1 MKIDVLIENVNVYN
15 SAFKKFI
22 LGNVAI
28 VEGKFLYVGKQ
39 GLETFESAQ
48 TVEGEG
54 RYMIPGLIDIH
65 LHIESTMVT
74 PSTFSYGIIKNG
86 TTTIVPEPHEMGNV
100 FGLRGVQEM
109 IKASEDCVADMFY
122 AIPSSVPA
130 TSMETTGG
138 SIEIE
143 DMDKLLRT
151 EKIACLGEI
160 MNFYDVIS
168 KPESKTNG
176 ILSHIRTNYP
186 ELIIEGHVPKLLD
199 LELQRI
205 IFAGVDSDHTHQTVE
220 GMEQRIAAG
229 MFVEIQEKSL
239 TREVVDYLL
248 ENQVDEHF
256 CFITDDIMTDDFR
269 RRGHLNN
276 ILKKAVD
283 MGMSP
288 EKAIYACTYTPAK
301 RMKLNDRGSIA
312 PGKIADFLLVSNL
325 RNLTIDSV
333 YKNGELVFD
342 FAGEYVQAVTE
353 RQFPASFYE
362 SVKLDQLTDSDFGV
376 QVEVEDGRH
385 AFRIMKVK
393 DGSTFTEEVHDKL
406 DVRGGLVDWEES
418 PYAMIATFER
428 YGKNGNRAHGFI
440 SGDIL
445 KEGAVA
451 TTYSHDNHNLLIVG
465 RNKQDMLI
473 AANEVIAGQG
483 GMCCV
488 LNGEVIATVP
498 LPVGGI
504 LSEAPLEVIADQVE
518 HFTSTLKSLG
528 YNHYNVIMSL
538 STLSLPVSPA
548 LKITDQGLIQVNEG
562 RIVPLLVEKN

>member
-1 MKIDVLIENVNVYN
+1 MKIDLLITDVHVYN

-22 LGNVAI
+22 KGNVAI
-28 VEGKFLYVGKQ
+28 IDMKFLYIGERA
-39 GLETFESAQ
+39 LETFEATQ
-48 TVEGEG
+48 IVEGNG
-54 RYMIPGLIDIH
+54 KYMIPGLIDIH

-74 PSTFSYGIIKNG
+74 PSTFSYGLIKNG
-86 TTTIVPEPHEMGNV
+86 VTTIVPEPHEMANV
-100 FGLRGVQEM
+100 FGLLGVQEM
-109 IKASEDCVADMFY
+109 IKASKDCVADMLY

-143 DMDKLLRT
+143 DMDELLRT
-151 EKIACLGEI
+151 ENIACLGEI

-168 KPESKTNG
+168 KPESKTNL
-176 ILSHIRTNYP
+176 ILNHIRKQYP
-186 ELIIEGHVPKLLD
+186 DLIIEGHVPKLLD

-205 IFAGVDSDHTHQTVE
+205 IFAGVNSDHTHQTVE

-229 MFVEIQEKSL
+229 MFVEIQEKSM
-239 TREVVDYLL
+239 TREVVDYLIKM
-248 ENQVDEHF
+248 QVDEHF

-269 RRGHLNN
+269 TRGQLNN
-276 ILKKAVD
+276 ILKKAIG

-312 PGKIADFLLVSNL
+312 PGKIADFLLVSDL
-325 RNLTIDSV
+325 ESLTIDCV

-342 FAGEYVQAVTE
+342 AAQKYEQQVIG
-353 RQFPASFYE
+353 RQFPSSFYE
-362 SVKLDQLTDSDFGV
+362 SVKLKQLETSDFDVKVGA
-376 QVEVEDGRH
+376 EDGLH
-385 AFRIMKVK
+385 KFRVMKVQN
-393 DGSTFTEEVHDKL
+393 GSTFTEELHEEL
-406 DVRGGLVDWEES
+406 DVRSELLLWEES
-418 PYAMIATFER
+418 SHAMIATFER
-428 YGKNGNRAHGFI
+428 YGKNDNRSHGLI
-440 SGDIL
+440 TGDIL
-445 KEGAVA
+445 KKGAVA
-451 TTYSHDNHNLLIVG
+451 TTYSHDNHNLLVVG

-473 AANEVIAGQG
+473 AANEVIKGQG

-488 LNGEVIATVP
+488 LDGEILSTVP

-504 LSEAPLEVIADQVE
+504 LSEAPLEIIADEVE
-518 HFTSTLKSLG
+518 HFTKNLKSLG
-528 YNHYNVIMSL
+528 YDHYNVIMSL

-562 RIVPLLVEKN
+562 KIVPFMVEE